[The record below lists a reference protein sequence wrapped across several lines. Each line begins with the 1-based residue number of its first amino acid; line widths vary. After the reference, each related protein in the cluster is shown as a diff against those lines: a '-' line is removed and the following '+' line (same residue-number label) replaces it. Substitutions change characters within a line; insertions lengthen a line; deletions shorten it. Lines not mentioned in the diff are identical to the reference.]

1 MIYSVLKRAIDVV
14 GSLVGIIIFFPICL
28 FFSLAMQIE
37 SPGTIFADTP
47 KRVGKNGRLFHL
59 FKLRSMIPNA
69 HRLLHE
75 DKRFRK
81 LLNEYKKSSYK
92 LHEDPRVTQV
102 GKFIRKHSIDELPQ
116 FLNIFKGEMS
126 LVGPR
131 PYYQDE
137 LEEQQKK
144 YPETKPLVDEVLKI
158 KPGLTGEWQVSGRS
172 EVNFDKRIKMDADY
186 AKRKSIIYD
195 IIILLKSPLAMITGK
210 GAV

>member
-1 MIYSVLKRAIDVV
+1 
-14 GSLVGIIIFFPICL
+14 
-28 FFSLAMQIE
+28 
-37 SPGTIFADTP
+37 
-47 KRVGKNGRLFHL
+47 
-59 FKLRSMIPNA
+59 
-69 HRLLHE
+69 
-75 DKRFRK
+75 
-81 LLNEYKKSSYK
+81 
-92 LHEDPRVTQV
+92 
-102 GKFIRKHSIDELPQ
+102 
-116 FLNIFKGEMS
+116 

-137 LEEQQKK
+137 LAEQQEK

-186 AKRKSIIYD
+186 AKRQSIIYD